1 MSIFIGQ
8 LVYSLTL
15 GSSKLLNINENLCI
29 DLIAFMK
36 FYVTATLCEFI
47 AMMFFV
53 VRYAFDKSIFE
64 LIKLFKSDESDET
77 NENIIDETKN
87 TENNVDNTNEEIDK
101 FKSA

>member
-64 LIKLFKSDESDET
+64 LIKLFKSDET

-101 FKSA
+101 VKSA